1 MKSESFILSLIIRLL
16 TLPFY
21 MGMLTVGHTVIY
33 IRMVIGYLRWG
44 GELITYKKLK
54 NRRTIEDVFDKLKEI
69 QDNEKHPQ
77 M

>member
-1 MKSESFILSLIIRLL
+1 MKNQSFIVSLIIRIL

-21 MGMLTVGHTVIY
+21 MGFLTISHSVIY

-54 NRRTIEDVFDKLKEI
+54 NRKTIEDVFDKLKEM